1 MDKWNQIELFVLT
14 AELGNLTKSAET
26 LGISNATASRL
37 LSSLEKRLNAR
48 LIERNTRGLSLTE
61 VGNLFYFKCKD
72 ILDDLKEA
80 ESSASEASN
89 EPTGTLRITSSSSFC
104 IQYITP
110 SLPLFLKKYP
120 KIEVELVSVNRYLD
134 LIESG
139 IDVAIRTRE
148 FEPNNNIT
156 VRKLASTRRILVASP
171 SYLKKYGTPKTIK
184 DLLEHKFLLYTYIHK
199 PEELHFTRDEKVEVI
214 KVKSAL
220 KANDGMIL
228 KSAALDGLGIL
239 IQASSLIYD
248 DIESGA
254 LIPIMSQWQLP
265 KFSINFAYRN
275 KTHLPAKVR
284 VFIDFMVEQFKLNDI
299 ENKWR

>member
-26 LGISNATASRL
+26 LGISKATATRL
-37 LSSLEKRLNAR
+37 LTALEKRLNAR
-48 LIERNTRGLSLTE
+48 LVERNTRGLSLTE
-61 VGNLFYFKCKD
+61 VGHLFYFKCKD

-80 ESSASEASN
+80 ESAASETSN

-110 SLPLFLKKYP
+110 TLSLFQKRYP
-120 KIEVELVSVNRYLD
+120 KIDVELVSVNKYLD

-139 IDVAIRTRE
+139 IDIAIRTRE

-156 VRKLASTRRILVASP
+156 VRKLAQTRRILAASP
-171 SYLKKYGTPKTIK
+171 AYLEKNGVPKSIEE
-184 DLLEHKFLLYTYIHK
+184 LQEHKFLLYTYIHK
-199 PEELHFTRDEKVEVI
+199 PDELHFTRGTESQTI

-239 IQASSLIYD
+239 IQASSLIHTEV
-248 DIESGA
+248 ESGT
-254 LIPIMSQWQLP
+254 LIPILSAWELP
-265 KFSINFAYRN
+265 TFSINFAYRN
-275 KTHLPAKVR
+275 RTHLPAKVR
-284 VFIDFMVEQFKLNDI
+284 VFIDFMVEQFNHSEI
-299 ENKWR
+299 ERKWI

>member
-26 LGISNATASRL
+26 LGISKATATRL
-37 LSSLEKRLNAR
+37 LTALEKRLNAR

-80 ESSASEASN
+80 ESAASETSN

-110 SLPLFLKKYP
+110 TLSLFQKSYP
-120 KIEVELVSVNRYLD
+120 KIDVELVSVNKYLD

-139 IDVAIRTRE
+139 IDIAIRTRE

-156 VRKLASTRRILVASP
+156 VRKLAQTRRILAASP
-171 SYLKKYGTPKTIK
+171 AYLEKNGVPKSIEE
-184 DLLEHKFLLYTYIHK
+184 LQEHKFLLYTYIHK
-199 PEELHFTRDEKVEVI
+199 PDVLHFTRGDESQMI

-220 KANDGMIL
+220 KANDGLIL

-239 IQASSLIYD
+239 IQARSNL
-248 DIESGA
+248 E
-254 LIPIMSQWQLP
+254 L
-265 KFSINFAYRN
+265 
-275 KTHLPAKVR
+275 
-284 VFIDFMVEQFKLNDI
+284 
-299 ENKWR
+299 

>member
-26 LGISNATASRL
+26 LGISKATATRL
-37 LSSLEKRLNAR
+37 LTALEKRLNAR

-61 VGNLFYFKCKD
+61 VGQLFYFKCKD

-80 ESSASEASN
+80 ESAASETAN

-110 SLPLFLKKYP
+110 TLSLFQKRYP
-120 KIEVELVSVNRYLD
+120 NIDVELVSVNKYLD

-139 IDVAIRTRE
+139 IDIAIRTRE
-148 FEPNNNIT
+148 FETNNNIT
-156 VRKLASTRRILVASP
+156 VRKLAQTRRILAASP
-171 SYLKKYGTPKTIK
+171 AYLEKNGAPKNI
-184 DLLEHKFLLYTYIHK
+184 DELQEHKFLLYTYIHK
-199 PEELHFTRDEKVEVI
+199 PEELHFTRGDESQTI

-220 KANDGMIL
+220 KANDGLIL

-239 IQASSLIYD
+239 IQASSLLHTEV
-248 DIESGA
+248 ESGT
-254 LIPIMSQWQLP
+254 LIPLLSDWELP
-265 KFSINFAYRN
+265 TFSINFAYRN
-275 KTHLPAKVR
+275 RTHLPAKVR
-284 VFIDFMVEQFKLNDI
+284 VFIDFMVEQFNHSEI
-299 ENKWR
+299 ERKWI